1 MSLQN
6 SSNNIISSAPMPSSP
21 PMPSSGPPP
30 LPPRPLPESVSSP
43 VPSSAP
49 PNYVPPTAPVP
60 AASSSLINPGLVD
73 DVYSGAASYGIFR
86 ALLSAIG
93 GTIIGILLICLGVY
107 IVKLPDKT
115 SIQGIITQVN
125 GATGPSATCPYSF
138 INKSISYSCQYTVEY
153 VYQGQKYTQNLSY
166 NGPTPYAIGQPI
178 TVYIISDNPQDASFS
193 QSAPSGIGWALIVFG
208 AFVIGGGWFM
218 YWASKKWKIVAAAQG
233 AQGIASMFSGGGHGP
248 GPGYGGGGYG
258 GYGGSYGGGGYGGYG
273 GGAEMIM
280 GNPLDNVNLF

>member
-1 MSLQN
+1 
-6 SSNNIISSAPMPSSP
+6 
-21 PMPSSGPPP
+21 
-30 LPPRPLPESVSSP
+30 

-49 PNYVPPTAPVP
+49 PNYVPPAVP
-60 AASSSLINPGLVD
+60 SSPASSFINPGLVD

-107 IVKLPDKT
+107 IVRLPEKT
-115 SIQGIITQVN
+115 SIQGRITQVN
-125 GATGPSATCPYSF
+125 GATGPSATCPYSLV
-138 INKSISYSCQYTVEY
+138 NKSVSYSCQYSVEY
-153 VYQGQKYTQNLSY
+153 IYQGQKYTQNLSY
-166 NGPTPYAIGQPI
+166 NGPTPYSIGQPI

-233 AQGIASMFSGGGHGP
+233 AQGIASMFSGGGNGP
-248 GPGYGGGGYG
+248 SYGGGGYGGGGYG
-258 GYGGSYGGGGYGGYG
+258 GGGYG
-273 GGAEMIM
+273 GGEVIL
-280 GNPLDNVNLF
+280 GNPLDNVKLF

>member
-49 PNYVPPTAPVP
+49 PNYVPPATPTA
-60 AASSSLINPGLVD
+60 ASASSSFINPGLVD

-93 GTIIGILLICLGVY
+93 GTIIGILLIWLGVY

-125 GATGPSATCPYSF
+125 GATGPSATCPYSL

-166 NGPTPYAIGQPI
+166 NGPTPYSIGQPI
-178 TVYIISDNPQDASFS
+178 TVYVISDNPQDASFS
-193 QSAPSGIGWALIVFG
+193 QGAPSGIGWALIVFG

-233 AQGIASMFSGGGHGP
+233 AQGIASMFSGGGNSP
-248 GPGYGGGGYG
+248 GPSYGGGYGGGGY
-258 GYGGSYGGGGYGGYG
+258 GGGYGGYG

-280 GNPLDNVNLF
+280 GHPLDNVKLF

>member
-6 SSNNIISSAPMPSSP
+6 SYNNIISSAPMPSSP

-49 PNYVPPTAPVP
+49 PNYVPPSPQG
-60 AASSSLINPGLVD
+60 SSSFINPGLVD

-93 GTIIGILLICLGVY
+93 GTVIGILLICLGVY

-125 GATGPSATCPYSF
+125 GATGPSATCSYSVV
-138 INKSISYSCQYTVEY
+138 NKSISYSCQYSVEY
-153 VYQGQKYTQNLSY
+153 IYQGQKYTQHLSY
-166 NGPTPYAIGQPI
+166 NGPTPYSIGQPI
-178 TVYIISDNPQDASFS
+178 TIYVTTDNPQDASFS

-208 AFVIGGGWFM
+208 SFVIGGGWFM

-248 GPGYGGGGYG
+248 GYGGGGYG
-258 GYGGSYGGGGYGGYG
+258 GGYG
-273 GGAEMIM
+273 GGEMIM
-280 GNPLDNVNLF
+280 GNPLDNVKLF

>member
-49 PNYVPPTAPVP
+49 PNYVPPATPT
-60 AASSSLINPGLVD
+60 ASSSFINPGLVD

-93 GTIIGILLICLGVY
+93 GTIIGILLIWLGVY

-125 GATGPSATCPYSF
+125 GATGPSATCPYSL

-166 NGPTPYAIGQPI
+166 NGPTPYSIGQPI
-178 TVYIISDNPQDASFS
+178 TVYVISDNPQDASFS
-193 QSAPSGIGWALIVFG
+193 QGAPSGIGWALIVFG

-233 AQGIASMFSGGGHGP
+233 AQGIASMFSGGGRDP
-248 GPGYGGGGYG
+248 GPSYGGGYGGGGY
-258 GYGGSYGGGGYGGYG
+258 GGGYGGYG

-280 GNPLDNVNLF
+280 GHPLDNVKLF